1 MDVDP
6 KDSPAEGSQNN
17 AHCALGLA
25 VLECVDAVPN
35 GHFLPHFMSF
45 SAPLHVVFSSNEEKP
60 NAFFFFRVS
69 FLALQRLD
77 LAKQLFVDYI
87 SQHPDPEIRSKCYNF
102 RILALISALLSLCAK
117 GYAKIIRPSAAILHH
132 DAKSIAVACRQSA
145 TKEEF
150 TQIQAALCEVYTKN
164 PRVEKVKGRNEEPS
178 GPIGKSLMKTFYC
191 PVMLSHFSPAPVKT
205 DRAVR
210 IQ

>member
-6 KDSPAEGSQNN
+6 KDVAAEGSQNN
-17 AHCALGLA
+17 AHRALGLA
-25 VLECVDAVPN
+25 VLECVDAVPKR
-35 GHFLPHFMSF
+35 PF
-45 SAPLHVVFSSNEEKP
+45 STPSHVVFSSNEEKS

-102 RILALISALLSLCAK
+102 RTLALISALLSLCAK
-117 GYAKIIRPSAAILHH
+117 GYATIIRPSAAILPH
-132 DAKSIAVACRQSA
+132 DTRSMTVACRPSA

-150 TQIQAALCEVYTKN
+150 TQIQAALCELYTKN
-164 PRVEKVKGRNEEPS
+164 PRVEKVKDQLTNRWWNHCIIPS
-178 GPIGKSLMKTFYC
+178 CRITLAP
-191 PVMLSHFSPAPVKT
+191 PPVKT